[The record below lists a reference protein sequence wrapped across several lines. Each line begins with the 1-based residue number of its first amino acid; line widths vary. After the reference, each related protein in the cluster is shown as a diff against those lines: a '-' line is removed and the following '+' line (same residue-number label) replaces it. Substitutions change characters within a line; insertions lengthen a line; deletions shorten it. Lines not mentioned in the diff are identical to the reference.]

1 METIPAKTILSGYA
15 DTAWFG
21 ANYNMNLYKGCCH
34 GCIYCDSRSSCYRVE
49 RFDTVRAKEN
59 ALEILRRE
67 LLAKRRSG
75 IVHTGAM
82 SDPYNPFE
90 KEACLTAGALD
101 LLARHG
107 FGAVLATKSD
117 LAVRD
122 AQRLLAVRRHAPAA
136 VNFTVTTADDVL
148 CRAIERCVC
157 PTSARLSAMRA
168 LTGAGVPCGVLLM
181 PILPFINDTPENI
194 RAVVRRAADAGA
206 SWIYAGP
213 GFGVT
218 LRDNQREYFYDRL
231 DEAFPG
237 LRRRYAETFG
247 LRYACVSPRHKELW
261 ALFTAEC
268 RAAGLLWRMKDIA
281 ARIREGY
288 GPQEQLTLF

>member
-59 ALEILRRE
+59 ALEILHRE

-117 LAVRD
+117 LAARD

-157 PTSARLSAMRA
+157 PTSARLSAMPMSSLANRIRRRA
-168 LTGAGVPCGVLLM
+168 MYRGSSPASS
-181 PILPFINDTPENI
+181 I
-194 RAVVRRAADAGA
+194 RAVQYSAASG
-206 SWIYAGP
+206 S
-213 GFGVT
+213 
-218 LRDNQREYFYDRL
+218 L
-231 DEAFPG
+231 
-237 LRRRYAETFG
+237 LRRDLWMAEMM
-247 LRYACVSPRHKELW
+247 L
-261 ALFTAEC
+261 
-268 RAAGLLWRMKDIA
+268 
-281 ARIREGY
+281 
-288 GPQEQLTLF
+288 

>member
-1 METIPAKTILSGYA
+1 M
-15 DTAWFG
+15 
-21 ANYNMNLYKGCCH
+21 
-34 GCIYCDSRSSCYRVE
+34 
-49 RFDTVRAKEN
+49 
-59 ALEILRRE
+59 
-67 LLAKRRSG
+67 
-75 IVHTGAM
+75 
-82 SDPYNPFE
+82 
-90 KEACLTAGALD
+90 
-101 LLARHG
+101 
-107 FGAVLATKSD
+107 LATKSD

-218 LRDNQREYFYDRL
+218 LRDNQREYFY
-231 DEAFPG
+231 
-237 LRRRYAETFG
+237 ETFG

>member
-122 AQRLLAVRRHAPAA
+122 AQRLLAVRRGTP
-136 VNFTVTTADDVL
+136 
-148 CRAIERCVC
+148 R
-157 PTSARLSAMRA
+157 PPSTS
-168 LTGAGVPCGVLLM
+168 P
-181 PILPFINDTPENI
+181 
-194 RAVVRRAADAGA
+194 
-206 SWIYAGP
+206 
-213 GFGVT
+213 
-218 LRDNQREYFYDRL
+218 
-231 DEAFPG
+231 
-237 LRRRYAETFG
+237 
-247 LRYACVSPRHKELW
+247 SPRRTT
-261 ALFTAEC
+261 FS
-268 RAAGLLWRMKDIA
+268 AAPSSGVSA
-281 ARIREGY
+281 PPAPGC
-288 GPQEQLTLF
+288 PPCAP

>member
-157 PTSARLSAMRA
+157 PTSARLSAMPISSLANRTTRRA
-168 LTGAGVPCGVLLM
+168 IYSGSSPASS
-181 PILPFINDTPENI
+181 I
-194 RAVVRRAADAGA
+194 RA
-206 SWIYAGP
+206 S
-213 GFGVT
+213 
-218 LRDNQREYFYDRL
+218 Q
-231 DEAFPG
+231 
-237 LRRRYAETFG
+237 
-247 LRYACVSPRHKELW
+247 
-261 ALFTAEC
+261 
-268 RAAGLLWRMKDIA
+268 
-281 ARIREGY
+281 
-288 GPQEQLTLF
+288 